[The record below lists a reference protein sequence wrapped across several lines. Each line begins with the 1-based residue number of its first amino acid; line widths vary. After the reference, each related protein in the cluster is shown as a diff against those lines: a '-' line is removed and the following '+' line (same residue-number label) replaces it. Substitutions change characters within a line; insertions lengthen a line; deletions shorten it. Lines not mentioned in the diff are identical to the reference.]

1 MLNTHVSAKCM
12 ALVGTQELSPS
23 LFPLLWE
30 TGYTSHQTQATSF
43 LVHMRR
49 LRSSRDEKGL
59 AQGNSTTSQ
68 AVIQS
73 VSFDLKQISVRV
85 LAENS
90 EIFSEPPEFS
100 CMCRGEVG
108 KMQHS
113 EDPADMMPLRLGS
126 QTVHQAVGWWTWQ
139 SAGPASCPS
148 HDELGHLLWGLCT
161 LEAERSKR
169 SYFLRL
175 PQVGNMALPL
185 FNFWLCL

>member
-1 MLNTHVSAKCM
+1 MLNTCVSAKCM

-30 TGYTSHQTQATSF
+30 TGYASHQTQATSF

-59 AQGNSTTSQ
+59 AQGNPTTSQ
-68 AVIQS
+68 AVIQP
-73 VSFDLKQISVRV
+73 VSFDLEQISVKV
-85 LAENS
+85 LAENF
-90 EIFSEPPEFS
+90 EIPSEPPEFS

-108 KMQHS
+108 KRQHS
-113 EDPADMMPLRLGS
+113 EDPAEMMPLMLGS
-126 QTVHQAVGWWTWQ
+126 QTAQQAVGWWTWQ
-139 SAGPASCPS
+139 SAGPAPCPS

-161 LEAERSKR
+161 QEAERSR
-169 SYFLRL
+169 WSYFLRL

-185 FNFWLCL
+185 FNFRLCL